1 MSFSS
6 PWLLLLLFATS
17 ALAVLI
23 LVPPLRAML
32 VKLGIVDQPSA
43 RRINRKP
50 IPRGGGLSIFVAF
63 LAAAA
68 AWHAATGLY
77 SPWLSAAQYGMF
89 VKAACVI
96 VVVGVLD
103 DALDL
108 KPLLKLAGQIVAAL
122 MLYEA
127 GMSIENAIWLDV
139 PPIVDLGLTL
149 AWYIII
155 INAFNLID
163 GMDGLASGL
172 ALIGSFGLSLCLVGR
187 GLAAK
192 AVPLAILGGA
202 CLGFLRYNFN
212 PASVF
217 LGDCGSMFI
226 GLVMATVPL
235 LTGGKT
241 AFVAS
246 ILSPLLIMGVP
257 LFDTVL
263 AIWRRSMRAAIA
275 NEEGKY
281 DISRVIRPDMDHLH
295 HRFLSTGLTQRR
307 AAWALYFVS
316 LVMVAVA
323 VGVSLFSDRTMG
335 IVLVGALIVVA
346 IMVRHLS
353 RVELWD
359 TGQAFLSMYRTPR
372 FAKMLMPMYL
382 ALDLVFMV
390 AAWIFSFRLAFPSG
404 GAIRL
409 VSVFPLFLMFTMAAM
424 LATGIYR
431 RVWGKGDARD
441 FAVLAISL
449 FAGWLAA
456 VSFAIILDMRYPG
469 FNRQALIFLFL
480 SSVPIMTMRGIRIL
494 VAHFLEASETIRL
507 SSSPT
512 AIRYVAYGAGDNFA
526 AYDAAMRGT
535 IIGRRDGFVAALID
549 DDPMLRGR
557 LMHGHRV
564 VGSLDDIDH
573 VVASSG
579 ATCLLIVCA
588 LRPENRERAMAAA
601 ARLGLSVREWRCY
614 IEDVLL
620 PGQSAEKSKTPA
632 QRRRSPTRK

>member
-1 MSFSS
+1 M
-6 PWLLLLLFATS
+6 
-17 ALAVLI
+17 AVLI
-23 LVPPLRAML
+23 LVPPLRAIL
-32 VKLGIVDQPSA
+32 AKLGMVDQPSA
-43 RRINRKP
+43 RRINKKP
-50 IPRGGGLSIFVAF
+50 IPRGGGLAIFAAF
-63 LAAAA
+63 MAASA
-68 AWHAATGLY
+68 AWHAATGVY
-77 SPWLSAAQYGMF
+77 SPWISAAQYGMF
-89 VKAACVI
+89 AKASLVI
-96 VVVGVLD
+96 IVIGFLD
-103 DALDL
+103 DAFDI

-122 MLYEA
+122 MLYAA
-127 GMSIENAIWLDV
+127 GMSIENAIWLDL

-172 ALIGSFGLSLCLVGR
+172 ALIGSFGLALCLVGR

-226 GLVMATVPL
+226 GMVLATVPL

-257 LFDTVL
+257 IFDTML

-275 NEEGKY
+275 DESGKH

-295 HRFLSTGLTQRR
+295 HRFLSSGLTQRR
-307 AAWALYFVS
+307 AAWALYFMS
-316 LVMVAVA
+316 LVMVSVA

-359 TGQAFLSMYRTPR
+359 TGQAFLSMYKTPR
-372 FAKMLMPMYL
+372 FTKLLVPLYL
-382 ALDLVFMV
+382 ALDLLFMV
-390 AAWIFSFRLAFPSG
+390 AAWRLSFRMAFPYTVPLRFVT
-404 GAIRL
+404 A
-409 VSVFPLFLMFTMAAM
+409 FPLFLLFTMAAM
-424 LATGIYR
+424 LFTGIYR
-431 RVWGKGDARD
+431 RVWCKGDARD

-469 FNRQALIFLFL
+469 FNRQVLIFLFL

-512 AIRYVAYGAGDNFA
+512 AIRYVAYGAGDNFS
-526 AYDAAMRGT
+526 AYDTAMRGA

-564 VGSLDDIDH
+564 VGSLDEIDRI
-573 VVASSG
+573 VASTG
-579 ATCLLIVCA
+579 ATCLLITCVPS
-588 LRPENRERAMAAA
+588 PENRERAMAAA
-601 ARLGLSVREWRCY
+601 TRLGLSVREWRCGVK
-614 IEDVLL
+614 DVVILE
-620 PGQSAEKSKTPA
+620 QSVTTTKTPDK
-632 QRRRSPTRK
+632 RRRSSTRK